1 MNNIIIKIMCMLF
14 LMFNIAVFGL
24 GAIGGL
30 LLDDLFVLLTFG
42 IGTIINLIMMVLLV
56 YDVIKRGD

>member
-1 MNNIIIKIMCMLF
+1 MNKIIKIMNILF
-14 LMFNIAVFGL
+14 LMFNLAVFGL

-42 IGTIINLIMMVLLV
+42 IGTIINLIMMLLIV
-56 YDVIKRGD
+56 YDVVRGD